1 MYLNSKSYFS
11 KNFKKLFAKQ
21 IILNK
26 LKLYLFIKQTTLQII
41 FFLFFIKLFFNL
53 LKINREQYLI
63 VQKLRNCFVKLKKYI
78 INYNIK

>member
-26 LKLYLFIKQTTLQII
+26 LKLYLFIKQTNFTNI
-41 FFLFFIKLFFNL
+41 FFSILYKTFF
-53 LKINREQYLI
+53 
-63 VQKLRNCFVKLKKYI
+63 
-78 INYNIK
+78 